1 MRGLAFAEGN
11 SCIAGWPGIAQG
23 GDRVGW
29 IVHWGLNRDPFVE
42 HGGPYVPVP
51 GHEEAVAR
59 LVHAIEAGHRL
70 AVLSAPAGMGKTLVL
85 SRALTEARD
94 SGRRFAMTSNPLEGG
109 HLYSRLA
116 EKLGSRGPVAANR
129 GAAWLALEQAV
140 RGCALQGFQVVLAVD
155 GCASLII
162 GGAGDDLRR
171 LGQVGASAGGRVTV
185 LLVLGEECLE
195 GDLTYRSWTLAVG
208 LRSLSCS
215 EAETYLTA
223 KLAAAGCREVIFSRR
238 AITRLHLH
246 SRGSPS
252 GLDRLASLCLMAG
265 AYRGLEA
272 ISSDVVEGV
281 LGECQQPAEHF

>member
-1 MRGLAFAEGN
+1 M
-11 SCIAGWPGIAQG
+11 
-23 GDRVGW
+23 GW
-29 IVHWGLNRDPFVE
+29 IVHWGLNRDPFAE
-42 HGGPYVPVP
+42 RGGPYVPVP

-59 LVHAIEAGHRL
+59 LVHAIEAGLRL
-70 AVLSAPAGMGKTLVL
+70 AVLRAPAGMGKTLVL
-85 SRALTEARD
+85 NRTLTEARD
-94 SGRRFAMTSNPLEGG
+94 PCRRFAMTSNPLEGG

-140 RGCALQGFQVVLAVD
+140 RGCALQGLQVVLAVD

-185 LLVLGEECLE
+185 LLVLGEESHE
-195 GDLTYRSWTLAVG
+195 GDLSYQSWTLAVG

-223 KLAAAGCREVIFSRR
+223 KLAAAGCREAIFSRR
-238 AITRLHLH
+238 AVTRLHLH
-246 SRGSPS
+246 SQGSPS
-252 GLDRLASLCLMAG
+252 GLDRLASLCLIVG

-281 LGECQQPAEHF
+281 LGECRLPADRGLEPATPIRGVYD

>member
-1 MRGLAFAEGN
+1 M
-11 SCIAGWPGIAQG
+11 
-23 GDRVGW
+23 GW

-42 HGGPYVPVP
+42 RGGPYVPLP

-59 LVHAIEAGHRL
+59 LVHSIEAGHRL

-85 SRALTEARD
+85 NRALTEARD
-94 SGRRFAMTSNPLEGG
+94 TCRRFAIVSNPMEGA

-116 EKLGSRGPVAANR
+116 EKLGSRGLVSASR

-155 GCASLII
+155 DCTSLIAN
-162 GGAGDDLRR
+162 GASADLRR
-171 LGQVGASAGGRVTV
+171 LCQVGASAGGRVTV
-185 LLVLGEECLE
+185 LLAQGEDSHEL
-195 GDLTYRSWTLAVG
+195 DLSQQSWTLAIG

-223 KLAAAGCREVIFSRR
+223 KLAAAGCREPVFSRR

-281 LGECQQPAEHF
+281 LGECHQPVEPALRG

>member
-1 MRGLAFAEGN
+1 M
-11 SCIAGWPGIAQG
+11 
-23 GDRVGW
+23 GW

-42 HGGPYVPVP
+42 RGGPYVPVP

-70 AVLSAPAGMGKTLVL
+70 AVLSAGRDGQD
-85 SRALTEARD
+85 RGARPRT
-94 SGRRFAMTSNPLEGG
+94 RRGERSLPSFGHGEQPHGG
-109 HLYSRLA
+109 AHLYSRLA
-116 EKLGSRGPVAANR
+116 ETLGSRGLGSANR
-129 GAAWLALEQAV
+129 GAAWLALERAV

-155 GCASLII
+155 GCASLIAA
-162 GGAGDDLRR
+162 GAGDDLRR
-171 LGQVGASAGGRVTV
+171 LGQIGASADGRVTV
-185 LLVLGEECLE
+185 LLVLGAESHE
-195 GDLTYRSWTLAVG
+195 GDQPFQSWTLAVG

-223 KLAAAGCREVIFSRR
+223 KLAAAGCREAIFSQRTV
-238 AITRLHLH
+238 TRLHVH
-246 SRGSPS
+246 SHGSPS

-281 LGECQQPAEHF
+281 LGECHQPTEDALRG